1 MAQPVKKYSIKEVDV
16 LITSINSLSGE
27 TEEAICKALGYNEGY
42 ISQLRSREKAEE
54 EPQVSP
60 KFYKTL
66 SEYHKR
72 TLQNANGNP
81 PPPSDNGQK
90 VVLDL
95 SVLLGLLRSAQSEN
109 GRLLDVID
117 ANLTTL
123 ASTQQIILAHV
134 KAGHRW
140 EAKKY
145 GGGAEAE
152 EKSILVQLNKFADE
166 YLPDGEPRDKN
177 VQGRK

>member
-1 MAQPVKKYSIKEVDV
+1 MDFKPQIETLLKTLKDKGVDRSQ
-16 LITSINSLSGE
+16 I
-27 TEEAICKALGYNEGY
+27 EEDLGYSENY
-42 ISQLRSREKAEE
+42 IDQMLAKGGNKRFLSTLEKY
-54 EPQVSP
+54 V
-60 KFYKTL
+60 
-66 SEYHKR
+66 
-72 TLQNANGNP
+72 LQKATP
-81 PPPSDNGQK
+81 PPPGENGQK
-90 VVLDL
+90 VILDL
-95 SVLLGLLRSAQSEN
+95 SVLLEMIKSAQSEN

-166 YLPDGEPRDKN
+166 YLPDGEPIGKN